1 MSLDVVVTR
10 VRYFPAKKPHAPLS
24 IAEVPLLSDWVLPWL
39 IPDLSTRLAARLLRL
54 MPNNFLSTFSMKL
67 DKLLFSDFASAT
79 SLAFSD
85 RSSLND
91 TVVSFT
97 TGMIRQEPLSVAH
110 LMAGRKPRSSRC
122 DQNAHGVA
130 DLESAGPAGL
140 RRGLHDVNDPSL
152 PQML

>member
-91 TVVSFT
+91 TVVSFII
-97 TGMIRQEPLSVAH
+97 GMVNPTFTPDKCNE
-110 LMAGRKPRSSRC
+110 RC
-122 DQNAHGVA
+122 F
-130 DLESAGPAGL
+130 S
-140 RRGLHDVNDPSL
+140 
-152 PQML
+152 